1 MDIYI
6 CTYINTYIHIH
17 ISKSIYRSYS
27 TDKHGIERD
36 MGDRTAAESPDLPIT
51 LLWCSAQMGMGYK
64 KNPWAHAELR
74 SADNATTRETS

>member
-36 MGDRTAAESPDLPIT
+36 MGTGLQRNLQICRSLSSGGST
-51 LLWCSAQMGMGYK
+51 QMGMGYK